1 MEPEYL
7 RDPNEVA
14 FEEYMKQI
22 GDEIKRQ
29 NKKLMINP
37 AAMQK
42 AYEIVKRLKAIKAED
57 TDDDYGIEIKMNVES
72 LLSQDAIIHFCFNE
86 FGLTQN
92 DYDNFSQIMKFAD
105 IVSIH
110 PGSKEETVAITF
122 TIHRYLVK
130 I

>member
-14 FEEYMKQI
+14 FEDYMKQI

-110 PGSKEETVAITF
+110 PGNKEETVVITF
-122 TIHRYLVK
+122 TIHHYLVK

>member
-14 FEEYMKQI
+14 FEDYMKQI

-42 AYEIVKRLKAIKAED
+42 AYEIVKRLKAIKTED
-57 TDDDYGIEIKMNVES
+57 TDNDYGIEIKMNVES

-110 PGSKEETVAITF
+110 PGNKEETVVITF
-122 TIHRYLVK
+122 TIYHYLVK